1 MENSWRFQIE
11 IFLLLFA
18 KNLFSCVIV
27 VLTMTIRATTTASDN
42 HSITPSN
49 HHTYNHI
56 ITPSY
61 NHNITPSQNHIIK
74 LPSRRT
80 TTSSHHHTFKRS
92 HIHTITLSH
101 HQNVTASNNLSSN
114 FGEMHH
120 RPSLYPGRSSGNNLP
135 RPPGDIGDNPAISYH
150 YQLETQMVIW
160 DTYLFHIIN
169 RSSFQTMTTFRVRNL
184 NVKLCAMYS
193 EIPTAQV

>member
-1 MENSWRFQIE
+1 M
-11 IFLLLFA
+11 LLFA

-27 VLTMTIRATTTASDN
+27 VLTMTMRATTTASDN
-42 HSITPSN
+42 HSITASH

-56 ITPSY
+56 ITPS
-61 NHNITPSQNHIIK
+61 HHHT
-74 LPSRRT
+74 T
-80 TTSSHHHTFKRS
+80 TTSHHHRITSSYHQAVELPHHHTFKLS

-101 HQNVTASNNLSSN
+101 HQNVTASNNLSFN

-150 YQLETQMVIW
+150 YQLETQMVI
-160 DTYLFHIIN
+160 
-169 RSSFQTMTTFRVRNL
+169 
-184 NVKLCAMYS
+184 
-193 EIPTAQV
+193 